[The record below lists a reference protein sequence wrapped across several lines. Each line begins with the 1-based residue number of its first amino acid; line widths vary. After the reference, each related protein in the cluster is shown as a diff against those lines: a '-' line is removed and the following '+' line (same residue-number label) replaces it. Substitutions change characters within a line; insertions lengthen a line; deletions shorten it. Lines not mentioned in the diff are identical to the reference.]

1 MGHPDYC
8 KIFKNIKEHPPL
20 VHCITN
26 YVTINDVANIILA
39 AGGSPVMAEEKE
51 EVEEITQMCDGL
63 VLNIGTLQRKKT
75 EAMLLAGK
83 KANETGCPV
92 IFDPVGAGS
101 SRLRTETARLIMQEI
116 DLSVIRGN
124 VSEIKALCQG
134 KAMTKGVDADG
145 KDALTKDS
153 MKDMISI
160 GRKLS
165 EKTGAVIL
173 ITGAVDLAVCGRQ
186 AAAIRNGDP
195 NMARITGSGCMLDG
209 VLGVFAGAN
218 PACLFDAIITAA
230 GAMGI
235 CGEKAAA
242 SSQGTGS
249 FRMHLMDEMS
259 KITAQQVE
267 RGIKI
272 EHKSERYDA
281 VCGNGCGLDR

>member
-1 MGHPDYC
+1 MGNPDYG

-51 EVEEITQMCDGL
+51 EVEEITQICDGL

-101 SRLRTETARLIMQEI
+101 SRLRKETARLIMQEI

-153 MKDMISI
+153 MEDMISM
-160 GRKLS
+160 GRRLS
-165 EKTGAVIL
+165 EETGAVIL
-173 ITGAVDLAVCGRQ
+173 MTGAVDLAVFGRQ
-186 AAAIRNGDP
+186 TAVIYNGDP
-195 NMARITGSGCMLDG
+195 DMARITGSGCMLDG
-209 VLGVFAGAN
+209 VLGVFAGAS